1 MEPVQNG
8 RIWMMS
14 DDEIT
19 YSCYDCTKMRVCG
32 IAREMF
38 IIDDNYGRS
47 IDGLYSILAENCKEF
62 NHE

>member
-1 MEPVQNG
+1 
-8 RIWMMS
+8 MS